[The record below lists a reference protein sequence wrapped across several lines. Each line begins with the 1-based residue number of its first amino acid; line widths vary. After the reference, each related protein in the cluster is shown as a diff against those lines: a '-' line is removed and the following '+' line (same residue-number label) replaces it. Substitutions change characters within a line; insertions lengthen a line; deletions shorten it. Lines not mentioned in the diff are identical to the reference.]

1 MAQTKIE
8 QGLLKFTEATDYL
21 KIPTGTTAQRPSSP
35 ANGYIR
41 FNTTI
46 NDVEAY
52 NGTEWTRMGVAPPT
66 FTSVDYPG
74 SATALDPAGGESLVI
89 NGTNF
94 DTGITLKID
103 ETTPSS
109 ITRNSDTQLTVT
121 APAKA
126 AGTYNIVFTNSDGG
140 TATALNAVIY
150 NASPVFSTAAGSLG
164 SILEG
169 ESVNVTVAASE
180 ADGGTI
186 TFAVTSGSLPS
197 GVSLNSSTGAITGT
211 APSVAAD
218 TTFNFT
224 ITATDDEN
232 QTEARAFSLTIQND
246 NPSFTFSAH
255 LYTGTGYTQT
265 PSDNTAF
272 KPDMMMLTDR
282 PASGGGAL
290 PLQTS
295 MDVQKT
301 TFINQTNPYGSYYY
315 TTFNS
320 PTGYSIYGSGG
331 VQNNNTTADAYII
344 WLWKVNGGTTVT
356 NSDGNVN
363 TTVQLNT
370 DKGITMGKMS
380 STPMTSSQTFGHG
393 MGSEP
398 DCLWVI
404 NTDQTGYEKRVY
416 FKDVNSWDGF
426 LKLNATDALYTSGI
440 NSTVN
445 SSTFSLQWTG
455 SSTNAD
461 WLFIA
466 FKSIAGFS
474 KFGTFTGSSRKR
486 TPVHLGFAPA
496 TVILKNT
503 SSTSDWYIYDN
514 KRPSSGLPFSGYN
527 NQRRDGYYESKRS
540 VLRFD
545 TQAEGSDPT
554 IRFAEGG
561 FVLNGTNFASGTWSY
576 MAFAKDPLATTP
588 SLANS
593 FKTVTYTGSGSNQD
607 ITSVGF
613 RPGLTWIKCRSQA
626 KGHNLHDQ
634 VRVMHNSSLTSSSTA
649 AENNENHLTKTLS
662 NGFTVNDVDSGSSNE
677 NTFTYVA
684 WNWKAA
690 EHPSIL
696 TSGTIDSI
704 VSANP
709 AAGFSIVKWNGNG
722 SASTIGHGL
731 SSAPEMVITKRLSGV
746 SDWYTYHK
754 DLNSGTNPAYNFIK
768 LNSSDA
774 EIVNASSGG
783 SIWNSTSPSS
793 TVINIGTSL
802 SGSSDEYVAYCF
814 HSVSGYSKIG
824 SYSGGSTGS
833 SNVITTGFQ
842 PDWIMIKRTDTA
854 DDWTIIDSVR
864 GDGASSKRIIV
875 NTSEVEKSAIS
886 IWFPTSTGFYFS
898 GTGASYN
905 SSGGTYIYAAFKI
918 N

>member
-74 SATALDPAGGESLVI
+74 STTALDPAGGESLVI

-282 PASGGGAL
+282 PGGGAV

-301 TFINQTNPYGSYYY
+301 TFINQTTAYGSYYY

-331 VQNNNTTADAYII
+331 VQNNNTATDAYII

-370 DKGITMGKMS
+370 AKGITMGKMS

-426 LKLNATDALYTSGI
+426 LKLNATDAVYTSGI

-455 SSTNAD
+455 SSTNVD

-474 KFGTFTGSSRKR
+474 KFGTFTGTSRKR
-486 TPVHLGFAPA
+486 TPVYLGFAPA
-496 TVILKNT
+496 MVIIKNT

-514 KRPSSGLPFSGYN
+514 KRPSSGIPSSGYN
-527 NQRRDGYYESKRS
+527 DQRRDGYYESKRS
-540 VLRFD
+540 VLRAD
-545 TQAEGSDPT
+545 TQVEGYDPT
-554 IRFAEGG
+554 IRFVEGG

-588 SLANS
+588 SLASS
-593 FKTVTYTGSGSNQD
+593 FKAVTYTGSGSTQD

-613 RPGLTWIKCRSQA
+613 RPGLTWIKCRNSA
-626 KGHNLHDQ
+626 KANNLHDQ
-634 VRVMHNSSLTSSSTA
+634 VRVMNSSALVSNSNGV
-649 AENNENHLTKTLS
+649 ENVENHLTKTLS
-662 NGFTVNDVDSGSSNE
+662 NGFTVNDVDSGTSNE
-677 NTFTYVA
+677 PNLTYVA

-690 EHPSIL
+690 EHPSLL
-696 TSGTIDSI
+696 TDGSINSI

-709 AAGFSIVKWNGNG
+709 AAGFSVVHYQGTQAAG
-722 SASTIGHGL
+722 ATVAHGL
-731 SSAPEMVITKRLSGV
+731 NSAPEMIIVKRLDAAR
-746 SDWYTYHK
+746 DWVVYHSALGNTK
-754 DLNSGTNPAYNFIK
+754 ILK
-768 LNSSDA
+768 LNTSDA
-774 EIVNASSGG
+774 EVTDAAFNNTTPGSSVF
-783 SIWNSTSPSS
+783 TLSS
-793 TVINIGTSL
+793 CA
-802 SGSSDEYVAYCF
+802 SGSCINSNSGQYVAYCW

-824 SYSGGSTGS
+824 SYSGNGSTGQT
-833 SNVITTGFQ
+833 ITTGFQ
-842 PDWIMIKRTDTA
+842 PDFVMIKSSNNGS
-854 DDWTIIDSVR
+854 DWYMIDSVR
-864 GDGASSKRIIV
+864 PNNKFLVANGATTEYTASD
-875 NTSEVEKSAIS
+875 THA
-886 IWFPTSTGFYFS
+886 FTSTGFTLS
-898 GTGASYN
+898 GESYN
-905 SSGGTYIYAAFKI
+905 NSGYDWVYMAFKT

>member
-1 MAQTKIE
+1 MAQTR
-8 QGLLKFTEATDYL
+8 LKSGNLHMVGGD
-21 KIPTGTTAQRPSSP
+21 
-35 ANGYIR
+35 
-41 FNTTI
+41 
-46 NDVEAY
+46 
-52 NGTEWTRMGVAPPT
+52 NGTSGQVLKSRADGTFEWGPAVDPPT
-66 FTSVDYPG
+66 FSSIDYAG
-74 SATALDPAGGESLVI
+74 NTTAADPAGGESIIV
-89 NGTNF
+89 NGTNLK
-94 DTGITLKID
+94 TGITVEVGGTL
-103 ETTPSS
+103 SS
-109 ITRNSDTQLTVT
+109 SVTVNSSTQLTFT
-121 APAKA
+121 SPAKS
-126 AGTYNIVFTNSDGG
+126 AGNYNLVFTNTDAG
-140 TATALNAVIY
+140 TATAINAITY
-150 NASPVFSTAAGSLG
+150 NAIPVFSTSAGSLG

-180 ADGGTI
+180 ADGGTV

-211 APSVAAD
+211 APSVTAD

-224 ITATDDEN
+224 ITATDNEN
-232 QTEARAFSLTIQND
+232 QTEDRAFSLTIQND
-246 NPSFTFSAH
+246 NPSFNFSAH
-255 LYTGTGYTQT
+255 LYTGTAATQT
-265 PSDNTAF
+265 PSDNTSF

-282 PASGGGAL
+282 PGGGAV

-370 DKGITMGKMS
+370 AKGITMGKMS
-380 STPMTSSQTFGHG
+380 ATPMTSSQTFGHG

-426 LKLNATDALYTSGI
+426 LKLNATDAVYTAGI

-455 SSTNAD
+455 SSTNVD

-474 KFGTFTGSSRKR
+474 KFGTFTGTNRKR
-486 TPVHLGFAPA
+486 TPVYLGFAPA
-496 TVILKNT
+496 MVIIKNT

-514 KRPSSGLPFSGYN
+514 KRPSSGIPSSGYN
-527 NQRRDGYYESKRS
+527 DQRRDGYYESKRS
-540 VLRFD
+540 VLRAD
-545 TQAEGSDPT
+545 TQIEGSDPT
-554 IRFAEGG
+554 MRFVEGG

-576 MAFAKDPLATTP
+576 MAFAQDPLATTP

-593 FKTVTYTGSGSNQD
+593 FKTVTYTGSGSTQD

-613 RPGLTWIKCRSQA
+613 RPGLTWIKCRNQA

-634 VRVMHNSSLTSSSTA
+634 VRVMHNSSLTSSSTGT
-649 AENNENHLTKTLS
+649 ENLENHLTKTLS

-690 EHPSIL
+690 EHPSLL
-696 TSGTIDSI
+696 TDGSINSI

-709 AAGFSIVKWNGNG
+709 AAGFSVVHYQGTQAAG
-722 SASTIGHGL
+722 ATVAHGL
-731 SSAPEMVITKRLSGV
+731 NSAPEMIIVKRLDFAEDWVVYHSALGNTKTLNLNTTDAEVTDAAFNNTTPTSSVFTLSNCASG
-746 SDWYTYHK
+746 SCINS
-754 DLNSGTNPAYNFIK
+754 NSG
-768 LNSSDA
+768 
-774 EIVNASSGG
+774 
-783 SIWNSTSPSS
+783 
-793 TVINIGTSL
+793 
-802 SGSSDEYVAYCF
+802 EYIAYCW
-814 HSVSGYSKIG
+814 HSVSGYSKFG
-824 SYSGGSTGS
+824 SYTGGGSTNPTINVGFEPDFLMVKKATGTVTGS
-833 SNVITTGFQ
+833 DG
-842 PDWIMIKRTDTA
+842 
-854 DDWTIIDSVR
+854 WTIVDSARHPGTPSYENGNVLYANESLAEQDDNNQR
-864 GDGASSKRIIV
+864 GFII
-875 NTSEVEKSAIS
+875 
-886 IWFPTSTGFYFS
+886 TSTGFTPNGNYAPTNNS
-898 GTGASYN
+898 GD
-905 SSGGTYIYAAFKI
+905 TYIYMAFKT

>member
-1 MAQTKIE
+1 MSQTR
-8 QGLLKFTEATDYL
+8 LKSGNLHMVGGD
-21 KIPTGTTAQRPSSP
+21 
-35 ANGYIR
+35 
-41 FNTTI
+41 
-46 NDVEAY
+46 
-52 NGTEWTRMGVAPPT
+52 NGTSGQVLKSRADGTFEWGPAVDPPT
-66 FTSVDYPG
+66 FSSIDYAG
-74 SATALDPAGGESLVI
+74 NTTAADPAGGESIIV
-89 NGTNF
+89 NGTNLK
-94 DTGITLKID
+94 TGITVEVGGTL
-103 ETTPSS
+103 SS
-109 ITRNSDTQLTVT
+109 SVTVNSSTQLTFT
-121 APAKA
+121 SPAKS
-126 AGTYNIVFTNSDGG
+126 AGNYNLVFTNTDAG
-140 TATALNAVIY
+140 TATAINAITY
-150 NASPVFSTAAGSLG
+150 NAIPVFSTSAGSLG

-180 ADGGTI
+180 ADGGTV

-211 APSVAAD
+211 APSVTAD

-224 ITATDDEN
+224 ITATDNEN
-232 QTEARAFSLTIQND
+232 QTEDRAFSLTIQND
-246 NPSFTFSAH
+246 NPSFNFSAH
-255 LYTGTGYTQT
+255 LYTGTAATQT
-265 PSDNTAF
+265 PSDNTSF

-282 PASGGGAL
+282 PGGGAV

-370 DKGITMGKMS
+370 AKGITMGKMS
-380 STPMTSSQTFGHG
+380 ATPMTSSQTFGHG

-426 LKLNATDALYTSGI
+426 LKLNATDAVYTAGI

-455 SSTNAD
+455 SSTNVD

-474 KFGTFTGSSRKR
+474 KFGTFTGTNRKR
-486 TPVHLGFAPA
+486 TPVYLGFAPA
-496 TVILKNT
+496 MVIIKNT

-514 KRPSSGLPFSGYN
+514 KRPSSGIPSSGYN
-527 NQRRDGYYESKRS
+527 DQRRDGYYESKRS
-540 VLRFD
+540 VLRAD
-545 TQAEGSDPT
+545 TQIEGSDPT
-554 IRFAEGG
+554 MRFVEGG

-576 MAFAKDPLATTP
+576 MAFAQDPLATTP

-593 FKTVTYTGSGSNQD
+593 FKTVTYTGSGSTQD

-613 RPGLTWIKCRSQA
+613 RPGLTWIKCRNQA

-634 VRVMHNSSLTSSSTA
+634 VRVMHNSSLTSSSTGT
-649 AENNENHLTKTLS
+649 ENLENHLTKTLS

-690 EHPSIL
+690 EHPSLL
-696 TSGTIDSI
+696 TDGSINSI

-709 AAGFSIVKWNGNG
+709 AAGFSVVHYQGTQAAG
-722 SASTIGHGL
+722 ATVAHGL
-731 SSAPEMVITKRLSGV
+731 NSAPEMIIVKRLDFAEDWVVYHSALGNTKTLNLNTTDAEVTDAAFNNTTPTSSVFTLSNCASG
-746 SDWYTYHK
+746 SCINS
-754 DLNSGTNPAYNFIK
+754 NSG
-768 LNSSDA
+768 
-774 EIVNASSGG
+774 
-783 SIWNSTSPSS
+783 
-793 TVINIGTSL
+793 
-802 SGSSDEYVAYCF
+802 EYIAYCW
-814 HSVSGYSKIG
+814 HSVSGYSKFG
-824 SYSGGSTGS
+824 SYTGGGSTNPTINVGFEPDFLMVKKATGTVTGS
-833 SNVITTGFQ
+833 DG
-842 PDWIMIKRTDTA
+842 
-854 DDWTIIDSVR
+854 WTIVDSARHPGTPSYENGNVLYANESLAEQDDNNQR
-864 GDGASSKRIIV
+864 GFII
-875 NTSEVEKSAIS
+875 
-886 IWFPTSTGFYFS
+886 TSTGFTPNGNYAPTNNS
-898 GTGASYN
+898 GD
-905 SSGGTYIYAAFKI
+905 TYIYMAFKT